1 MIDIHC
7 HILPDFDD
15 GAADLEESL
24 QMAWMAACSGV
35 TDIAVTPHFRGEAEF
50 LTNWSV
56 IKQRF
61 GILQAAIAHEQIPLS
76 VHLGAEV
83 LCLPETP
90 ELAARRVL
98 PALAGTTY
106 LLTEFYFNETF
117 AYMDEMLQ
125 EITAAGYSPV
135 VAHPERYAAIQ
146 REPRSLEKW
155 FRQGYV
161 LQVNKGSILG
171 SFGARAEQAAHWIMD
186 AGLAHIVASDAHSSQ
201 SRTPHM
207 TAIREWLAARCGDSY
222 AQVLLEE
229 NPRLLLQGKPMTPAK

>member
-15 GAADLEESL
+15 GAASLEESL
-24 QMAWMAACSGV
+24 QMAWMAAYSGV

-50 LTNWSV
+50 LTNWSA
-56 IKQRF
+56 IKRRF
-61 GILQAAIAHEQIPLS
+61 DILQAAIADEQIPLA

-98 PALAGTTY
+98 PALSGTTY
-106 LLTEFYFNETF
+106 LLTEFYFNESY

-125 EITAAGYSPV
+125 EIAAAGYAPV

-146 REPRSLEKW
+146 HDPRRLEKW
-155 FRQGYV
+155 FRRGYV

-171 SFGARAEQAAHWIMD
+171 SFGSRAEQAAHWILE
-186 AGLAHIVASDAHSSQ
+186 AGLAHAVASDAHSSH

-207 TAIREWLAARCGDSY
+207 TAVRDWLENCCGAHY
-222 AQVLLEE
+222 ASILLKE
-229 NPRLLLQGKPMTPAK
+229 NPRRVLQGKPMVPVE